1 MCLGLNLHKTQIL
14 NQYNMKKGLLLK
26 IYPLH
31 WVVCTEEL
39 QGILSGGY
47 GAQCK
52 VEYKFKD
59 TKNYIIRKI
68 TKILTVMI
76 QPYPI

>member
-1 MCLGLNLHKTQIL
+1 MPPT
-14 NQYNMKKGLLLK
+14 
-26 IYPLH
+26 

-39 QGILSGGY
+39 EGILSGGY

-59 TKNYIIRKI
+59 TKNYNYYTKNYKNINSDDTTLSNIIK
-68 TKILTVMI
+68 VHSV
-76 QPYPI
+76 YY